1 MRGLV
6 YPVPAFANK
15 YMNRPLLSIAIPTYN
30 GSKTIKDLL
39 DSIASQMDERFEVLV
54 INNCSTDNTLQIVES
69 YKDRLSNLRIINQS
83 TNVGPDANFLDCFK
97 KAEGKYVH
105 LISDDDVYIE
115 NSIAKILDVL
125 SGNDD
130 ISLAYLQTVGFYGKY
145 TGWQSCDQREWNNII
160 RDIVTSD
167 KRIFMEYAHHYWG
180 FVSSFICLTDKI
192 KTMDNPEQYFHTY
205 WLQSYIHAFCANEL
219 NSKMAIIAGPCI
231 GAGRYINVNNFD
243 SALVDGVYYLKMLKY
258 AYEEC
263 GFNKK
268 QLLSYWKKR
277 LFMLARHN
285 FIKEKAIGVKKQS
298 FKNLFKVTW
307 RYPDAWISVYP
318 FALVPTIVCKV
329 YNNYYRS
336 KRNIEEIG
344 GINRLE

>member
-1 MRGLV
+1 
-6 YPVPAFANK
+6 
-15 YMNRPLLSIAIPTYN
+15 MNRPLLSIAIPTYN

-145 TGWQSCDQREWNNII
+145 T
-160 RDIVTSD
+160 
-167 KRIFMEYAHHYWG
+167 AHP
-180 FVSSFICLTDKI
+180 T
-192 KTMDNPEQYFHTY
+192 NPV
-205 WLQSYIHAFCANEL
+205 
-219 NSKMAIIAGPCI
+219 
-231 GAGRYINVNNFD
+231 GRMY
-243 SALVDGVYYLKMLKY
+243 G
-258 AYEEC
+258 C
-263 GFNKK
+263 
-268 QLLSYWKKR
+268 
-277 LFMLARHN
+277 
-285 FIKEKAIGVKKQS
+285 
-298 FKNLFKVTW
+298 
-307 RYPDAWISVYP
+307 
-318 FALVPTIVCKV
+318 
-329 YNNYYRS
+329 
-336 KRNIEEIG
+336 
-344 GINRLE
+344 